1 MKWLVIACF
10 LLWARHG
17 EGGALKCATESN
29 NAQCPSDHQ
38 EIEPQHL
45 DPVTPA
51 SSPSRVLPS
60 EVECLPGSEWES
72 NCHSCRCS
80 TEGAAECRRLSSC
93 NSPYTEPIRCKP
105 NTSFVQECNTCTCLE
120 KGEVQCTRM
129 ECIKMPAR
137 APSKEALPMGQDCAP
152 GSEWKSGCNDCKCSP
167 EGLRICASI
176 GCPEGQETE
185 PLLRCAPHSLWKKE
199 CNTCWC
205 TSDGRAMCTRIGCG
219 GISSDMH
226 FSDDESEP
234 DSQEVQPGRLSKVP
248 KIVDNI
254 LIGFKE
260 NDETNDDDGPAI
272 ALDEYNLTE
281 MNLKDLDDF
290 VDNYVETP
298 GQYTK
303 FYNNLEG
310 LDVKRLKGPFTDYK
324 IQDENNHILNNQQ
337 ESKETVKIVQSDV
350 LSEEELKVLETSYIN
365 HNKHNVRVDADL
377 KSVNNELGELETL
390 DGNERNNQAMH
401 HVIKRS
407 VCKPNQDFQNECNTC
422 KCSATGQSYE
432 CTQNE
437 CMDKDKEDLDK
448 EVEVFME
455 NEGVD
460 HIERHSVCKPSS
472 TFFVSCNPCH
482 CNADGTDF
490 SCTNKPCPPPEDVE
504 VFHELNDMKPIV
516 PLKSE
521 ETANN
526 KVSKTL

>member
-234 DSQEVQPGRLSKVP
+234 DSQEVQPNQTLSRKVRAAPQEPP
-248 KIVDNI
+248 K
-254 LIGFKE
+254 
-260 NDETNDDDGPAI
+260 T
-272 ALDEYNLTE
+272 
-281 MNLKDLDDF
+281 
-290 VDNYVETP
+290 
-298 GQYTK
+298 
-303 FYNNLEG
+303 
-310 LDVKRLKGPFTDYK
+310 
-324 IQDENNHILNNQQ
+324 
-337 ESKETVKIVQSDV
+337 
-350 LSEEELKVLETSYIN
+350 
-365 HNKHNVRVDADL
+365 
-377 KSVNNELGELETL
+377 
-390 DGNERNNQAMH
+390 
-401 HVIKRS
+401 
-407 VCKPNQDFQNECNTC
+407 CKPDQEFRMDCNKCLCDSAGQN
-422 KCSATGQSYE
+422 
-432 CTQNE
+432 
-437 CMDKDKEDLDK
+437 
-448 EVEVFME
+448 
-455 NEGVD
+455 
-460 HIERHSVCKPSS
+460 
-472 TFFVSCNPCH
+472 
-482 CNADGTDF
+482 F
-490 SCTNKPCPPPEDVE
+490 SCTRIDCNALNNNNNGGTRRRRDVSHKVPADCVPGSVFDQGCNVCRCTEDGGHAICTLKRCPNKED
-504 VFHELNDMKPIV
+504 
-516 PLKSE
+516 
-521 ETANN
+521 N
-526 KVSKTL
+526 KVSTTESSFRCNPGEQFKQSCNDCSCSADGKSVFCTLFICDEDLTP

>member
-234 DSQEVQPGRLSKVP
+234 DSQEVQPAVKSALKANVTKKKVC
-248 KIVDNI
+248 V
-254 LIGFKE
+254 E
-260 NDETNDDDGPAI
+260 NRMFI
-272 ALDEYNLTE
+272 
-281 MNLKDLDDF
+281 MN
-290 VDNYVETP
+290 
-298 GQYTK
+298 
-303 FYNNLEG
+303 
-310 LDVKRLKGPFTDYK
+310 
-324 IQDENNHILNNQQ
+324 
-337 ESKETVKIVQSDV
+337 
-350 LSEEELKVLETSYIN
+350 
-365 HNKHNVRVDADL
+365 
-377 KSVNNELGELETL
+377 
-390 DGNERNNQAMH
+390 
-401 HVIKRS
+401 
-407 VCKPNQDFQNECNTC
+407 CNTC
-422 KCSATGQSYE
+422 WCNEDGTSYM
-432 CTQNE
+432 CTRRV
-437 CMDKDKEDLDK
+437 CIPDLPDEP
-448 EVEVFME
+448 EVEDSKPEKLRIIKRECRPDEVFE
-455 NEGVD
+455 LD
-460 HIERHSVCKPSS
+460 
-472 TFFVSCNPCH
+472 CNMCRCDP
-482 CNADGTDF
+482 DGKSF
-490 SCTNKPCPPPEDVE
+490 SCTRRACVDEDIKDVKNQTLSRKVRAAPQEPPKTCKPDQEFRMDCNKCLCDSAGQNFSCTRIDCNALNNNNNGGTRRRRDVSHKVPADCVPGSVFDQGCNVCRCTEDGGHAICTLKRCPNKED
-504 VFHELNDMKPIV
+504 
-516 PLKSE
+516 
-521 ETANN
+521 N
-526 KVSKTL
+526 KVSTTESSFRCNPGEQFKQSCNDCSCSADGKSVFCTLFICDEDLTP